1 MIAGRDPN
9 GCERCDAPRPLDAR
23 GLCDS
28 CRKVVDRRELQARVA
43 DAREQWAQQ
52 DLKHQRQ
59 LAFEAEAI
67 AGPEIRADGS
77 DEGGER

>member
-9 GCERCDAPRPLDAR
+9 GCERCDALRPLDAR

-28 CRKVVDRRELQARVA
+28 CGEIVDRRELQARVA
-43 DAREQWAQQ
+43 DAREQRAQQ

-59 LAFEAEAI
+59 LACEAEEV
-67 AGPEIRADGS
+67 AGPEIRADGG
-77 DEGGER
+77 DERGER